1 MDDRRE
7 DQLMISDAAL
17 RYYLHE
23 AEDLGPEEE
32 ALGWVLAARVG
43 MTDAIGGAAWE
54 RYCREGLVSREA
66 QELLRRIDPTLD
78 LLGPWPEGEEDD

>member
-7 DQLMISDAAL
+7 ERLMISDAAL
-17 RYYLHE
+17 RYIYE

-32 ALGWVLAARVG
+32 ALAWVLAARLG

-54 RYCREGLVSREA
+54 RYCREGVVSRGA
-66 QELLRRIDPTLD
+66 QELLCRIDPTLD
-78 LLGPWPEGEEDD
+78 LLGPWPEDEVDH